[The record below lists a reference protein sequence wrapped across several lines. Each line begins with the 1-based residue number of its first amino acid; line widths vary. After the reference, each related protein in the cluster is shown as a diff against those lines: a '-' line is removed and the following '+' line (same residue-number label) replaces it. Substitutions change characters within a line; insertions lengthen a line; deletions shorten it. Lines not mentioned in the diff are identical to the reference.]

1 MVGSV
6 AVLVVVAITGY
17 LFVTN
22 LRVNQT
28 STVSSDTAG
37 LVEQRVKQVN
47 TLQKK

>member
-22 LRVNQT
+22 WSNNASNR
-28 STVSSDTAG
+28 STPC
-37 LVEQRVKQVN
+37 
-47 TLQKK
+47 KKK